1 MNPILI
7 TGALAVA
14 AASAGM
20 LVSFSADHAEYSSSV
35 ERASAMQSERLR
47 EQVLVE
53 RSGGKVSVMNTGT
66 VPVTILEVR
75 VVDEDGR
82 VTLQEP
88 VRVRVPAGQ
97 SAVVVP

>member
-20 LVSFSADHAEYSSSV
+20 LVSFSADHAEYFRSV

-53 RSGGKVSVMNTGT
+53 QSGGKVSVTNTGT

-75 VVDEDGR
+75 TVDEDGR
-82 VTLQEP
+82 VTLQES